1 MSLETAPLLALT
13 AGDPAGVGP
22 EIIAGAWRSFFPTPD
37 DSAASAFPLPASR
50 PLVFGDP
57 DVMRRAVAVAKT
69 DARVVA
75 VDSVSE
81 AADGYPSRFGA
92 ST

>member
-1 MSLETAPLLALT
+1 MPLETAPILALT

-22 EIIAGAWRSFFPTPD
+22 EIIAAAWRSFFPTPA
-37 DSAASAFPLPASR
+37 DSATSAFPLPSSR

-57 DVMRRAVAVAKT
+57 EVMRRAVSVAKT

-75 VDSVSE
+75 VDSV
-81 AADGYPSRFGA
+81 
-92 ST
+92 

>member
-1 MSLETAPLLALT
+1 MPLETAPLLALT

-37 DSAASAFPLPASR
+37 DSATSAFPLPPSR

-69 DARVVA
+69 DAQVVA
-75 VDSVSE
+75 VESLSD
-81 AADGYPSRFGA
+81 AAASYASRFGA
-92 ST
+92 